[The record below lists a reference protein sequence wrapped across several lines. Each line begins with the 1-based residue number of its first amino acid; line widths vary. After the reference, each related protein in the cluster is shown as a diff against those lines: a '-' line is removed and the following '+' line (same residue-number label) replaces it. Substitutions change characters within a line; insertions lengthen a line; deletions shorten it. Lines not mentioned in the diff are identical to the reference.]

1 MGILFEPAEMIR
13 GLQLPKH
20 FTVCELGDQW
30 VTHVTPHL
38 LAREWYRALGCMRY
52 ESIDA
57 NGRGTIAWDLNEKW
71 TGETRA
77 FDLVTDFGTAE
88 HIFNQAQVWRT
99 VHLLAKVGGFIVFD
113 KPTQGYAEH
122 GFYNYHET
130 LLRDLAHANKW
141 GVVQMAR
148 GKTVRGE
155 LIRGVFVKTADIRFQ
170 IPQQG
175 RYKKI
180 LRQGGVLE
188 EAALR

>member
-1 MGILFEPAEMIR
+1 MGNARDAAPARARMVSRPWLHALRIDRRER
-13 GLQLPKH
+13 TRH
-20 FTVCELGDQW
+20 DRLG
-30 VTHVTPHL
+30 
-38 LAREWYRALGCMRY
+38 
-52 ESIDA
+52 S
-57 NGRGTIAWDLNEKW
+57 EKW